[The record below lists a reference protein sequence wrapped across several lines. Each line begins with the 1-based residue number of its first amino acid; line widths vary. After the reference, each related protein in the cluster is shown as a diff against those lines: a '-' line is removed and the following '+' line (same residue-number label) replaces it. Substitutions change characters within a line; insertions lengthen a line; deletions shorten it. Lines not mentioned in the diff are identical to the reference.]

1 MFDTAALCRVRAG
14 EVPEVN
20 CEALI
25 EIRALLASVMKQR
38 AEDVLKARHPS
49 LTDAGESDAQV
60 LESNANGA
68 IEAISTNSG
77 TTALEPVTT
86 RDSSVDATSA
96 GSTTSGTSR
105 RRSRARR
112 IRGERS

>member
-20 CEALI
+20 SEALI
-25 EIRALLASVMKQR
+25 EIRALLSSVMKQR

-60 LESNANGA
+60 LES
-68 IEAISTNSG
+68 
-77 TTALEPVTT
+77 T
-86 RDSSVDATSA
+86 RCKSV
-96 GSTTSGTSR
+96 
-105 RRSRARR
+105 
-112 IRGERS
+112 